1 AGFMQGVFGLLLKI
15 IPPENKTV
23 AISVNAAITSVPA
36 AVAPIVAGA
45 LLDAAVHHGWNKL
58 AVYQWAA
65 AIHHTLVML
74 TVLILL
80 RVEEPKSQ
88 PLGQLVGA
96 MRSYRQVASILGLSF
111 LADYIFFRKKSPT
124 KII

>member
-1 AGFMQGVFGLLLKI
+1 
-15 IPPENKTV
+15 
-23 AISVNAAITSVPA
+23 
-36 AVAPIVAGA
+36 
-45 LLDAAVHHGWNKL
+45 
-58 AVYQWAA
+58 
-65 AIHHTLVML
+65 ML